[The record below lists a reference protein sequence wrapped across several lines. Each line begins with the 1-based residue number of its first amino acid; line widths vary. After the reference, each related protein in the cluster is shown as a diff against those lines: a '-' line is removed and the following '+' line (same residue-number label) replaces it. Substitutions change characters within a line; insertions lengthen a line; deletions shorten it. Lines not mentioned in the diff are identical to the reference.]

1 MSERVSRWP
10 SVMRIVVPLCLLGL
24 VFWSLDFHALLE
36 TFAGMAA
43 RDLLLGTALGLLLV
57 QLQIVLSAWRWH
69 TTATSLGQA
78 LSLSDAVRE
87 YYLSTL
93 VNQSLPGGVV
103 GDAARVVRSRQQS
116 GIAVAAQS
124 VLIERMAGQVVL
136 ALLVVVGLIAWPFVV
151 DAARPVGAWTL
162 LASVLVVALLLC
174 TIVFVGQRLTSGRIG
189 RFAASL
195 WPALQRAWFANGAWQ
210 VQLLLSLAIVSSYLA
225 LFAVAALTLGAPLPW
240 IGLLTIVPLTLLTML
255 LPISVGGWGV
265 REAAAAILWPIVGL
279 TAESGVATS
288 VLYGLLCL
296 AGSLPGGLFVVRR
309 AGRTDD
315 PLPSRQ

>member
-1 MSERVSRWP
+1 VSERVSRWP

-151 DAARPVGAWTL
+151 DAAR
-162 LASVLVVALLLC
+162 
-174 TIVFVGQRLTSGRIG
+174 G

-240 IGLLTIVPLTLLTML
+240 NNEGIAHDAQPQN
-255 LPISVGGWGV
+255 PD
-265 REAAAAILWPIVGL
+265 AAL
-279 TAESGVATS
+279 TAAPQQQANDERKQCIDLHVKACTKGAALMARTCDITIDAIEHQCKDGDQCQCPEHVA
-288 VLYGLLCL
+288 LQL
-296 AGSLPGGLFVVRR
+296 
-309 AGRTDD
+309 
-315 PLPSRQ
+315 